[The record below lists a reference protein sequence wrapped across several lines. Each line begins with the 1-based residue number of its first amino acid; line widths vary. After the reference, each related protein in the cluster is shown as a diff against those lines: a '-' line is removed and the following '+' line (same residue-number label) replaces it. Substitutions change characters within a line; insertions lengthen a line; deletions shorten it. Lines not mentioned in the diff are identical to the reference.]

1 MTVEPRRGRHTQ
13 MQSFNQAWR
22 NQMTFSRKCVAR
34 MRAFV
39 KDESGLSAVEY
50 GLLAA
55 GIAIGLWT
63 LIDGIGTDLGSIFS
77 SVKGDLDKAKPA
89 G

>member
-1 MTVEPRRGRHTQ
+1 MKAIEKCK
-13 MQSFNQAWR
+13 MQIQRFA
-22 NQMTFSRKCVAR
+22 
-34 MRAFV
+34 

-63 LIDGIGTDLGSIFS
+63 ILAGIS
-77 SVKGDLDKAKPA
+77 GDLQGIFNSIKADLASASPT
-89 G
+89 